1 LVLKSLDFDFHQKA
15 KFIDNLLEST
25 NIPTKYSVENAPLL
39 GVPFSCKEN
48 IWVKDKP
55 NSSGLVCN
63 KNKLAPQ
70 DSEVVKNMRDAGA
83 ILIAITNL
91 SEICLFMESR
101 NNLYGRTNNA
111 YNLSRFL

>member
-1 LVLKSLDFDFHQKA
+1 
-15 KFIDNLLEST
+15 
-25 NIPTKYSVENAPLL
+25 
-39 GVPFSCKEN
+39 
-48 IWVKDKP
+48 
-55 NSSGLVCN
+55 
-63 KNKLAPQ
+63 LAPQ